1 MPNAPKNHK
10 LKVAIVEDD
19 INMRKSL
26 ELALSDY
33 DEFEVKAYKSALD
46 ALKKMPEDT
55 ELIVTDIHMP
65 GLDGL
70 AFAKELAGKYDIII
84 MTGNA
89 TLNRAIESMRLG
101 VRDFLTKPFD
111 AQTLVNAMR
120 RVRDENSK
128 NAVLKN
134 AVKITNAGVSAAND
148 CNNGFLASS
157 PALQSTLN
165 LAKKAASTDASVM
178 ISGQSGVGKELFARY
193 IHDNSMRKSSAFI
206 AINMAA
212 IPENLLE
219 SELYGYEKGAFTD
232 ASATKKG
239 LFELADGGT
248 LFLDEIGEMPIAL
261 QPKLLRVIQERELMR
276 VGGSKQLKIN
286 VRIVCATNANLLEKV
301 KNGEFREDLYYRL
314 NTIPIQIPPLKER
327 KDEIQ
332 TIAQESLKK
341 FCTLYNLGEKSFSKD
356 ALKALLDYDY
366 PGNIRELISIIERS
380 AILSED
386 KIINACDLRIGL

>member
-1 MPNAPKNHK
+1 
-10 LKVAIVEDD
+10 
-19 INMRKSL
+19 
-26 ELALSDY
+26 
-33 DEFEVKAYKSALD
+33 
-46 ALKKMPEDT
+46 
-55 ELIVTDIHMP
+55 
-65 GLDGL
+65 
-70 AFAKELAGKYDIII
+70 
-84 MTGNA
+84 
-89 TLNRAIESMRLG
+89 
-101 VRDFLTKPFD
+101 
-111 AQTLVNAMR
+111 
-120 RVRDENSK
+120 
-128 NAVLKN
+128 
-134 AVKITNAGVSAAND
+134 
-148 CNNGFLASS
+148 
-157 PALQSTLN
+157 
-165 LAKKAASTDASVM
+165 M

-341 FCTLYNLGEKSFSKD
+341 FCSLYNLGEKSFSKD

>member
-46 ALKKMPEDT
+46 ALKKMLEDT
-55 ELIVTDIHMP
+55 ELIVTDINMP

-341 FCTLYNLGEKSFSKD
+341 FCSLYTLGEKSFSKD

>member
-33 DEFEVKAYKSALD
+33 DEFEVKTYKSALD

-55 ELIVTDIHMP
+55 ELIVTDINMP

-341 FCTLYNLGEKSFSKD
+341 FCALYNLGEKSFSKD

>member
-33 DEFEVKAYKSALD
+33 DEFEVKTYKSALD

-55 ELIVTDIHMP
+55 ELIVTDINMP

-193 IHDNSMRKSSAFI
+193 IHDNSMRKNAAFI

-248 LFLDEIGEMPIAL
+248 LFLDEIGEMPVAL

-341 FCTLYNLGEKSFSKD
+341 FCALYNLGEKSFSKD